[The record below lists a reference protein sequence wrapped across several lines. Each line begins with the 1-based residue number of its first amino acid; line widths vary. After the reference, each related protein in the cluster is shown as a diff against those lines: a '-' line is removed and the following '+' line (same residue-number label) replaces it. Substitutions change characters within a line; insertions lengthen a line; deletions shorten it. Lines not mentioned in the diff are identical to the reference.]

1 MDEHVTRS
9 YPNQHAGANMRQRL
23 LRLMGSQFGYPR
35 GLLGAL
41 LGRTVFAKGN
51 AKVNAWI
58 VQQLDMPP
66 GGHVL
71 EIGCGPGLAV
81 RAIAARFPESYI
93 VGIDRSRRMV
103 QQACHRN
110 AASIQSG
117 RIEIREADA
126 NSLPFPDATF
136 DTVVAV
142 HVLYFWTDPVATLR
156 AIHRV
161 MRPGGQIVLGYAL
174 EHDAPPMSRAAFA
187 QAGARFYPTAQDIE
201 AMLEAAGFSN
211 IHSER
216 QTGNGVVVGSYTRGQ
231 R

>member
-9 YPNQHAGANMRQRL
+9 YPNQHAGANMRQQL
-23 LRLMGSQFGYPR
+23 LRLMGSQLGYPR

-66 GGHVL
+66 GSHAL
-71 EIGCGPGLAV
+71 EIGCGPGLAIQ
-81 RAIAARFPESYI
+81 AIAARFPESHI

-103 QQACHRN
+103 QQARHRN

-174 EHDAPPMSRAAFA
+174 EHDAPHTSRAAFA
-187 QAGARFYPTAQDIE
+187 QAGARFYPTAQAIE